1 MPAPDLDELRDK
13 TVLML
18 AHVYR
23 SVPWN
28 KMRTRHPPLDI
39 WNHRVRAARGG
50 AMTVGHY
57 ISRLCN
63 YLGLQS
69 LPPEAVAL
77 ALELEP
83 HAYDVLELI
92 FQEHI
97 PISVRARVV
106 AGALKGGKA
115 HDDNVGD

>member
-1 MPAPDLDELRDK
+1 
-13 TVLML
+13 ML

-28 KMRTRHPPLDI
+28 KMRTRHRPLDI

-50 AMTVGHY
+50 AMTVSQY

-69 LPPEAVAL
+69 LPAEAVGL

-83 HAYDVLELI
+83 HAYDVLEII

-97 PISVRARVV
+97 PISVRARVI
-106 AGALKGGKA
+106 ASTLKGGRS
-115 HDDNVGD
+115 HGDHVDD

>member
-1 MPAPDLDELRDK
+1 
-13 TVLML
+13 ML

-28 KMRTRHPPLDI
+28 KMRTRHYHPDF
-39 WNHRVRAARGG
+39 WDHRVLAARGG
-50 AMTVGHY
+50 ARTVWRY
-57 ISRLCN
+57 LTRLCSSF
-63 YLGLQS
+63 GVQS
-69 LPPEAVAL
+69 LPTEAVDL

-83 HAYDVLELI
+83 YAYDVLELI

-97 PISVRARVV
+97 PISVYARVV
-106 AGALKGGKA
+106 ARTLKGGRA

>member
-1 MPAPDLDELRDK
+1 
-13 TVLML
+13 ML

-23 SVPWN
+23 SVPWH
-28 KMRTRHPPLDI
+28 KMRTRHRSMDF

-50 AMTVGHY
+50 AMTVRRY
-57 ISRLCN
+57 LSRLCS
-63 YLGLQS
+63 YFGLQS

-83 HAYDVLELI
+83 YAYDVLELI

-97 PISVRARVV
+97 PISVHARVI
-106 AGALKGGKA
+106 AGTLKGGRA